1 MSDRSV
7 ERRLLI
13 SAALLLALIA
23 VAWSGT
29 VGGETLETGP
39 SWTGLRGALALG
51 LIGLGL
57 LFFERNRLSPSH
69 SSISLAIGT
78 LIASGFVVMTPTV
91 LGQFEARLAGSELG
105 LVGTIVAAYY
115 LVHGSITREGESS
128 PRRGSRSR
136 GQVAL
141 AIVLVLWTVLSTT
154 PLTPGAAVALDIVS
168 GLVWSGVG
176 VYIVTMGFRRDDE
189 VVSTL
194 GIASLALGATQ
205 LLNLAGDPSPATE
218 ILGLG
223 AVALAVAC
231 AYLDVAGLVSGQ
243 RSELDATREAM
254 RDLAHEA
261 RSAITA
267 IEGTLY
273 GLDSRS
279 DLAADER
286 DALKAALRIE
296 LQSLRLMLTRD
307 RAEPVGPMRLASV
320 LHPIFTAAGLSDG
333 ALRWKAPDDLEV
345 QFAGGALTE
354 IVQALIDN
362 ARTHSG
368 TSRVEV
374 EVDTVD
380 DRAEIR
386 VIDHGRGVSYSM
398 RRNLFERGTK
408 RPGSPG
414 RGLGLN
420 IARRLARSH
429 GGDLVYLDN
438 PGGGARFV
446 LSVPLARRVVDL
458 SLYEDEQPVEIVDGD
473 AATPQGASPY
483 GHRRDPGLPRE
494 SHRHRGPQPGGEV
507 AGV

>member
-1 MSDRSV
+1 MTERAI

-13 SAALLLALIA
+13 SAALLFVLIA

-29 VGGETLETGP
+29 VGGDTLETGP

-57 LFFERNRLSPSH
+57 VFFERNRLSPSH
-69 SSISLAIGT
+69 SAVSLAIGA
-78 LIASGFVVMTPTV
+78 LIASGFVVMTPAV
-91 LGQFEARLAGSELG
+91 LGQFDARLAGSELG

-115 LVHGSITREGESS
+115 LVHGSITREGESWS
-128 PRRGSRSR
+128 RRGSRAR

-141 AIVLVLWTVLSTT
+141 AVVLVLWIVLTTT
-154 PLTPGAAVALDIVS
+154 PLSNGGAAALDLLA
-168 GLVWSGVG
+168 GLLWSGAG
-176 VYIVTMGFRRDDE
+176 VYIVTVGFRRDDE

-243 RSELDATREAM
+243 RSELDATQEAM

-261 RSAITA
+261 RTAITA
-267 IEGTLY
+267 IEGTLF

-279 DLAADER
+279 DLAPDDR
-286 DALKAALRIE
+286 NALKAALRIE

-307 RAEPVGPMRLASV
+307 RAEPVGAMRLASV
-320 LHPIFTAAGLSDG
+320 LHPIATAAGLSG
-333 ALRWKAPDDLEV
+333 GRMRWNAPDDLEV
-345 QFAGGALTE
+345 QFAAGALTE
-354 IVQALIDN
+354 IVRALLDN

-368 TSRVEV
+368 TSRVEMEV
-374 EVDTVD
+374 ETVD

-386 VIDHGRGVSYSM
+386 VIDHGRGVPSSM
-398 RRNLFERGTK
+398 RRDLFERGTK
-408 RPGSPG
+408 GPGSPG

-429 GGDLVYLDN
+429 GGEVDHLDN

-446 LSVPLARRVVDL
+446 LSVPLATRVVDL
-458 SLYEDEQPVEIVDGD
+458 TLYEDEQPVEIVDGD
-473 AATPQGASPY
+473 AAAPQGASPD
-483 GHRRDPGLPRE
+483 GHRRDGFARE
-494 SHRHRGPQPGGEV
+494 PHRHRGPQPGGEV

>member
-1 MSDRSV
+1 
-7 ERRLLI
+7 
-13 SAALLLALIA
+13 
-23 VAWSGT
+23 
-29 VGGETLETGP
+29 
-39 SWTGLRGALALG
+39 
-51 LIGLGL
+51 
-57 LFFERNRLSPSH
+57 
-69 SSISLAIGT
+69 
-78 LIASGFVVMTPTV
+78 
-91 LGQFEARLAGSELG
+91 
-105 LVGTIVAAYY
+105 
-115 LVHGSITREGESS
+115 
-128 PRRGSRSR
+128 
-136 GQVAL
+136 
-141 AIVLVLWTVLSTT
+141 LVLWTVLATT
-154 PLTPGAAVALDIVS
+154 PLSTGAAGALDLIA
-168 GLVWSGVG
+168 GLLWSGVG
-176 VYIVTMGFRRDDE
+176 VYIVTVGFRRDDE

-267 IEGTLY
+267 IEGTIY

-279 DLAADER
+279 DLAPDER

-320 LHPIFTAAGLSDG
+320 LHPIVTAAGLSDG

-368 TSRVEV
+368 TLRIGV

-429 GGDLVYLDN
+429 GGDMVYLDN

-458 SLYEDEQPVEIVDGD
+458 ALYEDEQPVEIVDD
-473 AATPQGASPY
+473 DTAAPQGASPY

>member
-1 MSDRSV
+1 M
-7 ERRLLI
+7 
-13 SAALLLALIA
+13 SAALLGVLIA

-29 VGGETLETGP
+29 VGGDTLETGP

-69 SSISLAIGT
+69 SSSSLAIGT
-78 LIASGFVVMTPTV
+78 MIAAGFVVMTPAV
-91 LGQFEARLAGSELG
+91 MGQFDARLAASELG
-105 LVGTIVAAYY
+105 LVGTIAAGYY
-115 LVHGSITREGESS
+115 LAHGSLTRGDESS
-128 PRRGSRSR
+128 PRRGSRAR

-154 PLTPGAAVALDIVS
+154 PLTPGAAVALDILS
-168 GLVWSGVG
+168 GLVWSGLG
-176 VYIVTMGFRRDDE
+176 VYIVTVGFRRDDE

-194 GIASLALGATQ
+194 GIASLALGTTQ
-205 LLNLAGDPSPATE
+205 LLSLAGDPTPATE

-231 AYLDVAGLVSGQ
+231 AYIDVAGLVSGQ
-243 RSELDATREAM
+243 RTELDATREAM

-261 RSAITA
+261 RTAITA
-267 IEGTLY
+267 IEGTLF

-279 DLAADER
+279 DLTPDDR

-307 RAEPVGPMRLASV
+307 RLEPVLAMRLASV
-320 LHPIFTAAGLSDG
+320 LHPIVTAAHLSGG
-333 ALRWKAPDDLEV
+333 ALRWHAPDDLEV
-345 QFAGGALTE
+345 QFAPGALTE

-368 TSRVEV
+368 TSRVEIEV
-374 EVDTVD
+374 EPVD

-386 VIDHGRGVSYSM
+386 VVDHGRGVPYPV
-398 RRNLFERGTK
+398 RRNLFERGAK
-408 RPGSPG
+408 RSGSPG

-429 GGDLVYLDN
+429 GGDLDYRDN
-438 PGGGARFV
+438 PGGGSRFV
-446 LSVPLARRVVDL
+446 LSVPLAIRVVDL
-458 SLYEDEQPVEIVDGD
+458 TLYEDEQPVEIVDGD
-473 AATPQGASPY
+473 AAAPQGASPD
-483 GHRRDPGLPRE
+483 GHRRDPGLPGE